1 MTETLNLIHTPP
13 LHKTSVNGSALQ
25 LSKIEVN
32 QEYLNEWN
40 ENCKDFVVLS
50 KNGEIL
56 RNTLYRVGGLN
67 NPKVGIDK
75 YFMLLK
81 YSEDLYTFDFIKK
94 CYPKIT
100 KKEQEKRLKHLKSEW
115 VILDFNGNEKVVV
128 KKSLDYAYLV
138 KDSCIYSIG
147 RKYYNIETGFCYG
160 DSSTSMKSSEF
171 LFLDNQFEK
180 DETKKGIMKINLKDG
195 SWQVFQ

>member
-1 MTETLNLIHTPP
+1 MNIELNQKPQLNKHA
-13 LHKTSVNGSALQ
+13 VNGSALQ

-32 QEYLNEWN
+32 QEYLDEWN

-56 RNTLYRVGGLN
+56 RNTLYRIGGLN

-81 YSEDLYTFDFIKK
+81 YTEDLYTIDFIKK
-94 CYPKIT
+94 CYPKKT
-100 KKEQEKRLKHLKSEW
+100 KKEQEKHLKHLKSEW
-115 VILDFNGNEKVVV
+115 VILDINGNEKVVV
-128 KKSLDYAYLV
+128 EQGLQYAYLI

-147 RKYYNIETGFCYG
+147 SKYYNIETGFCYG
-160 DSSTSMKSSEF
+160 YSSTSMKSSEF

-180 DETKKGIMKINLKDG
+180 DETKKGIMKIKLDDG